1 LVTGINSLV
10 ITPWASCDILAHSK
24 MLDKFFYNFFK
35 SVDNLFIK
43 LEETMKKI
51 IDEAKHY
58 WVEHKKVVIAVGV
71 ILIIAIIV

>member
-1 LVTGINSLV
+1 
-10 ITPWASCDILAHSK
+10 
-24 MLDKFFYNFFK
+24 MLDKFLYNFFK
-35 SVDNLFIK
+35 SVDSLFIK

-71 ILIIAIIV
+71 ILIIAIIA

>member
-1 LVTGINSLV
+1 
-10 ITPWASCDILAHSK
+10 

-51 IDEAKHY
+51 IDEVKHY

-71 ILIIAIIV
+71 ILIIAIIA